1 MAHSCVD
8 KLEVL
13 EKEVKILNQLEC
25 INQNLVKEYKKQ
37 AKEKNL
43 IKIKSSIGSKNLVLK
58 MWLNTILKKHFIQN
72 PHSFIS

>member
-58 MWLNTILKKHFIQN
+58 M
-72 PHSFIS
+72 